1 MTGPESPPEDE
12 ELVVA
17 WDEFEQATD
26 LIVADRKKGQ
36 PRDPV
41 NSR

>member
-1 MTGPESPPEDE
+1 M
-12 ELVVA
+12 A

-41 NSR
+41 SSR